1 MAHLLDKRE
10 DTLARLLAHDLTDE
24 IPKHA
29 HIFTQGVH
37 RGQWGCAC
45 GARQDGRGLV
55 SHLRLLID
63 EALGAV
69 ENAAQ
74 RLSQYVAPVESAAKA
89 TVCA

>member
-1 MAHLLDKRE
+1 M
-10 DTLARLLAHDLTDE
+10 
-24 IPKHA
+24 
-29 HIFTQGVH
+29 
-37 RGQWGCAC
+37 
-45 GARQDGRGLV
+45 
-55 SHLRLLID
+55 RLLID